1 METSPKSMAAV
12 TFTLI
17 DAVISQLSEKGL
29 LERED
34 LLAIF
39 RQARSSLSSSE
50 DPDMRAGVELL
61 DKLYAE

>member
-1 METSPKSMAAV
+1 MEASPTSMAAV

-17 DAVISQLSEKGL
+17 DAVISRLVDKGL

-39 RQARSSLSSSE
+39 QQARSSLANAD
-50 DPDMRAGVELL
+50 DPQMRAGLELL
-61 DKLYAE
+61 DHLYTG